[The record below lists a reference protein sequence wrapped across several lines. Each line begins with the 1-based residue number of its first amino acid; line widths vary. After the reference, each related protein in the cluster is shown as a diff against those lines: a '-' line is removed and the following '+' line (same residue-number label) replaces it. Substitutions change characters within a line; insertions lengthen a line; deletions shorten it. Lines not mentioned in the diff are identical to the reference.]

1 MNVLFLV
8 LTLILAQGKGFMVTP
23 HDILPY
29 WQAYTKSHG
38 EPMGLLQ
45 KREILM
51 NYLGDYLMVKRAK
64 ELGLDKTPQFWKAW
78 NEAHEELQKRCS
90 KEKVPEAKC
99 KKMGEAIKKV
109 LLIQMVIQ
117 KEVIPRIK
125 ITEEE
130 IQQLILSH
138 QGQKRGKKL
147 DRAGAI
153 LFLQQEKKAK
163 ALNSYILDL
172 MDRYKVKIDDKAL
185 EKLNDKA
192 LGLKPL

>member
-1 MNVLFLV
+1 MNILLLV
-8 LTLILAQGKGFMVTP
+8 LTLILAQGRGVMVTP

-38 EPMGLLQ
+38 QAEGLLQ

-64 ELGLDKTPQFWKAW
+64 DLGLDRTPRFQKTWE
-78 NEAHEELQKRCS
+78 EAREELRRRCA
-90 KEKVPEAKC
+90 KEKVPEARC
-99 KKMGEAIKKV
+99 REMGQAIKKV
-109 LLIQMVIQ
+109 LLIQALVQ

-125 ITEEE
+125 ISEEE

-138 QGQKRGKKL
+138 EGQRRGKKL
-147 DRAGAI
+147 DRAGAL
-153 LFLQQEKKAK
+153 LFLQQEKKAQ

-172 MDRYKVKIDDKAL
+172 MDRYKVKINDKAL
-185 EKLNDKA
+185 EKLNSET
-192 LGLKPL
+192 LGLKSL